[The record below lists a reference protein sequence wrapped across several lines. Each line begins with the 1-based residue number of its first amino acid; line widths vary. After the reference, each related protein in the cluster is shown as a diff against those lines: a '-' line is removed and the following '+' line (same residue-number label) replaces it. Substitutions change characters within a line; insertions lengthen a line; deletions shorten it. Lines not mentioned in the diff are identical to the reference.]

1 MDWDSEIERMRQMKE
16 PSGAAIFWSAFLDGP
31 MGGLFAPLRTL
42 PGEPE
47 RIFRTYSAVFDLV
60 NLGDQALRDALVELG
75 DADLRRIKTAVM
87 AAEAAHHGD
96 DQPRR
101 Q

>member
-1 MDWDSEIERMRQMKE
+1 MDWDSEIERIRQMKE
-16 PSGAAIFWSAFLDGP
+16 PSAGAVLWSAFLDGP

-47 RIFRTYSAVFDLV
+47 RIFRSYSAVFDLG
-60 NLGDQALRDALVELG
+60 NLEDQALRDALVQLDDVNLG
-75 DADLRRIKTAVM
+75 RIRAAV
-87 AAEAAHHGD
+87 AAAQAAHHGD
-96 DQPRR
+96 DQPRT